1 MNPSFKLGTVRG
13 ITIGVH
19 WSWLVVFALLTYS
32 LAVGVYPPMYP
43 SWTTGAYWV
52 VGAVASLFLFA
63 SVVAHELGHSFV
75 ALSKGMPVHSITL
88 FIFGGVATITKEP
101 ERAGDEF
108 QIAVAGPA
116 VSLTVAIV
124 SLALWFVLSAVSN
137 YLGSIFI
144 YLTAANLLLVAFNL
158 IPGYP
163 LDGGRVFRSIAW
175 RVTGS
180 AERATRIAGT
190 VGVGVGLLLILGG
203 VVLVLRVD
211 IISGIWLA
219 AIGWFLESAARQS
232 TQQFQLEQILAGVQV
247 GTLMDPQPVAVPPD
261 LRLADLVE
269 TYVLG
274 RNLRSLPVVSGD
286 RLVGL
291 VTLTDVQRVPRDRW
305 EVRTAGNAMTP
316 LDRLVTA
323 TPRSPLQPVLQAMA
337 ERDIHQVPVI
347 EDGRLVGVL
356 TRNQVIQYLQLRSE
370 LQRETTRPAP
380 EQAQP
385 PERPASP
392 TGSGTQRRAEHAP

>member
-75 ALSKGMPVHSITL
+75 ALSKGMPVRSITL

-337 ERDIHQVPVI
+337 ERDIHQAPVI

-370 LQRETTRPAP
+370 LQRETTRPAS
-380 EQAQP
+380 EQ
-385 PERPASP
+385 PERSASP

>member
-75 ALSKGMPVHSITL
+75 ALSKGMPVRSITL

-232 TQQFQLEQILAGVQV
+232 TQQVQLEQILAGVQV

-370 LQRETTRPAP
+370 LQRETTRPAS
-380 EQAQP
+380 EQ
-385 PERPASP
+385 PERSASP

>member
-75 ALSKGMPVHSITL
+75 ALSKGMPVRSITL
-88 FIFGGVATITKEP
+88 VIFGGVATITKEP

-370 LQRETTRPAP
+370 LQRETTRPAS
-380 EQAQP
+380 EQ
-385 PERPASP
+385 PERSASP

>member
-19 WSWLVVFALLTYS
+19 WSWLIVFALLTYS
-32 LAVGVYPPMYP
+32 LAVGMFPDSYPG
-43 SWTTGAYWV
+43 WTTGAYWI
-52 VGAVASLFLFA
+52 VGAVASLLLFA

-75 ALSKGMPVHSITL
+75 ALAKQVPVKSITL
-88 FIFGGVATITKEP
+88 FIFGGVASITREP

-108 QIAVAGPA
+108 QIAIAGPA
-116 VSLTVAIV
+116 VSLGIGLV
-124 SLALWFVLSAVSN
+124 SLALWLVAGRVSDYLVAILG
-137 YLGSIFI
+137 YLG
-144 YLTAANLLLVAFNL
+144 LANLLLVAFNM

-180 AERATRIAGT
+180 AERATRIAGA
-190 VGVGVGLLLILGG
+190 VGVGVGVLFM
-203 VVLVLRVD
+203 VVGIFLVLSD
-211 IISGIWLA
+211 PITGIWLA

-232 TQQFQLEQILAGVQV
+232 TQQFQLERVLAGVQV
-247 GTLMDPQPVAVPPD
+247 GSLMDPQPVVVPPD

-274 RNLRSLPVVSGD
+274 RNLRSLPVVSRD

-291 VTLTDVQRVPRDRW
+291 ITLTDVQRVPRDRW
-305 EVRTAGNAMTP
+305 EARTAGDAMTP

-337 ERDIHQVPVI
+337 ERDIHQAPVI

-370 LQRETTRPAP
+370 LQRETNRPAS
-380 EQAQP
+380 EQ
-385 PERPASP
+385 PERSASP